1 MLRFR
6 QETAG
11 IIGYVRALMGA
22 LKMCLRTGRQIMN
35 EDKDIK
41 KETENEDID
50 VTAQARDG
58 AKLSSKNEEKAADY
72 AADKKQ
78 ADEGGIEEERQSPE
92 ETSELDRQIEELMGE
107 GKPGSPKKKSKKKKV
122 IIAVIA
128 VIVII
133 FILKSL
139 LLRGDST
146 VFVDTGLLSKGY
158 IADTLSITGPVEG
171 SDSVDV
177 TSNIHAKITSLNV
190 KEGDRVIEG
199 ETLLLTI
206 DPEDLQSK
214 YELAKSNYDL
224 AVSDKDTQLRTA
236 QMNYDKAVQ
245 DLNTAREDYN
255 RKSVL
260 FGTGDISKV
269 EFETAEAALHDAER
283 AVGAYETEGGR
294 VIPDESLDIKIQ
306 SAKLE
311 LEAAQKD
318 IENAAIY
325 APITGTVTRV
335 NTKVGQF
342 ADDIENSAPILTI
355 ENLDELNMEI
365 KVSEYSIGQVHP
377 GQKVIITAD
386 ILGEG
391 NSESGVIESI
401 SPTGEEKGGGS
412 TERVIPTKIKVT
424 EEKSGLMAGITAKA
438 QIILEEKEDTFV
450 VPISAVGTDPATGQ
464 SVMQFIL
471 SDVGS
476 DTEAGTAMTGTIVTL
491 PVETGIESDIDMEI
505 LEDPTIVFDVDYK
518 PIYLISYQPAYTD
531 GMEVSFM
538 MPEAADE

>member
-1 MLRFR
+1 
-6 QETAG
+6 
-11 IIGYVRALMGA
+11 
-22 LKMCLRTGRQIMN
+22 MN

-78 ADEGGIEEERQSPE
+78 ADEGDIEEKRQSPE
-92 ETSELDRQIEELMGE
+92 QSSELDRQIEELMEE

-128 VIVII
+128 VIVIL
-133 FILKSL
+133 FLLKSL

-146 VFVDTGLLSKGY
+146 VFVDTGFLSKGY

-260 FGTGDISKV
+260 YGTGDISKV
-269 EFETAEAALHDAER
+269 EFETAEATLHDAER

-438 QIILEEKEDTFV
+438 QIILEEKDDTFV

-476 DTEAGTAMTGTIVTL
+476 DTEAGTAMTGTIATL
-491 PVETGIESDIDMEI
+491 PVETGIESDINVEI
-505 LEDPTIVFDVDYK
+505 LEDPTLVFDVDYK

-538 MPEAADE
+538 MPEAAEKAADPVDGETVTAGADEADTAAGDAAGGSDE

>member
-1 MLRFR
+1 
-6 QETAG
+6 
-11 IIGYVRALMGA
+11 
-22 LKMCLRTGRQIMN
+22 MN